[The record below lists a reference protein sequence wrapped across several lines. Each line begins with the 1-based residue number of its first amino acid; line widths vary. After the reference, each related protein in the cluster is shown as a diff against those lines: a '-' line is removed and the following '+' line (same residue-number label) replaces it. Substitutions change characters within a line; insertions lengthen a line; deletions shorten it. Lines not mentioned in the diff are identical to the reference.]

1 MISENRPDRPDI
13 LRLRHHPDDLF
24 ALVGATA
31 EHLGLDPAFV
41 EKDFWV
47 TELLRSLIRPLPD
60 NSGGQDVTVVFKGG
74 TSLSKVY
81 RLVDRFSEDV
91 DVLLVYD
98 GVGTGQRDRVLKYLC
113 ERIGADLDLDSDACR
128 LSASTRGVKRNV
140 RYHYPR
146 RMPSPVITEGVLLE
160 MGIRGGPEPNAVHS
174 FRSLAAHHG
183 IEVIGDS
190 PDTWAEYAPVEI
202 AVLGAERT
210 LVEKL
215 SLLHGRALRLDDEPE
230 ALLGAGRHYYDIYR
244 VLASPDVRQRLESLP
259 GVLPPWPKTS
269 RLGLNPPECPPVHDH
284 QVDSQR
290 ARPSRGIR
298 LQGRR
303 GMLPTK
309 RLPDSSGGR
318 SRPLMT
324 AWRKCTNSPG
334 CCERAVEVTRATS
347 GRVGVQA
354 ASLRSAGLSL
364 S

>member
-31 EHLGLDPAFV
+31 EHLGLDPTFV

-47 TELLRSLIRPLPD
+47 TELLRSLSRPLPD
-60 NSGGQDVTVVFKGG
+60 NSGGQDVAVVFKGG

-91 DVLLVYD
+91 DILLVCES
-98 GVGTGQRDRVLKYLC
+98 VGTGQRDRVLKYLC
-113 ERIGADLDLDSDACR
+113 ARVGADLDLDSDKCR

-140 RYHYPR
+140 RYHYPL

-183 IEVIGDS
+183 IEVVGDS

-244 VLASPDVRQRLESLP
+244 VLASSDVRQRLESLP
-259 GVLPPWPKTS
+259 GGVAALAEDIEARSREAGLPSGPRPAGGFATS
-269 RLGLNPPECPPVHDH
+269 PAFSRNSPAGEAGHAAY
-284 QVDSQR
+284 QR
-290 ARPSRGIR
+290 A
-298 LQGRR
+298 
-303 GMLPTK
+303 
-309 RLPDSSGGR
+309 
-318 SRPLMT
+318 
-324 AWRKCTNSPG
+324 
-334 CCERAVEVTRATS
+334 
-347 GRVGVQA
+347 
-354 ASLRSAGLSL
+354 AGLIWGEIPTFDDCL
-364 S
+364 AKVHEFAGLL